1 VSLKEK
7 INSEMVSAAK
17 AKDKI
22 RLSTIRMIKSTLHN
36 KEIELKGELS
46 DADLLQMLSSIVK
59 QRKDSIEQFRKGGR
73 ADLTEKEEA
82 ELKVVQE
89 FMPEQMSEEKIEAE
103 IEKAIGE
110 VSAVS
115 IKEMGKVMK
124 VLIPRLTGRA
134 DGKMVSEKV
143 KTKLST

>member
-1 VSLKEK
+1 MSLKEK

>member
-1 VSLKEK
+1 MSLKEK

-73 ADLTEKEEA
+73 TDLTEKEEA

-124 VLIPRLTGRA
+124 VLMPRLTGMA

-143 KTKLST
+143 KTKLSA